1 MLLVYGGFLML
12 KILDSVFR
20 VDFSSFDKYAFSQA
34 GLDMSSGS
42 DYWSELKQADW
53 FEYELRCH

>member
-42 DYWSELKQADW
+42 DY
-53 FEYELRCH
+53 

>member
-12 KILDSVFR
+12 TILDTALR
-20 VDFSSFDKYAFSQA
+20 VDFSSFDKYAFSLA

-42 DYWSELKQADW
+42 DY
-53 FEYELRCH
+53 